1 MFCCIISENKSNEI
15 HPQKEVCSRVST
27 TSNMDH
33 QLLRQTFRQKFSVM
47 KTKKKISRQIVCFW
61 HFDFEDNRNTS
72 VYIFITEI
80 FDVINDDP
88 YST

>member
-47 KTKKKISRQIVCFW
+47 KTKKMFFQEK
-61 HFDFEDNRNTS
+61 
-72 VYIFITEI
+72 
-80 FDVINDDP
+80 
-88 YST
+88 